1 MSVKDYAINVVNSM
15 SDDKLLAFITLFADE
30 NTAARAES
38 EMLAADPNSQR
49 FNSVDE
55 LFEELLS

>member
-15 SDDKLLAFITLFADE
+15 PEDKLLAFITLFADE

-38 EMLAADPNSQR
+38 EMLAANPDSQR
-49 FNSVDE
+49 FDSVEE
-55 LFEELLS
+55 LFKELLS